1 MDNARRKEKE
11 EGAKKK
17 EVKKEEV
24 RIFTKAEVAK
34 HDTVGDC
41 WMIINGKVYDVTPF
55 VDEHPG
61 GDILMDVRYAPP
73 PRPSKAP
80 TDTEPPL
87 SSVQTSVRP
96 VGVHLPGPLRVADAH
111 PL

>member
-1 MDNARRKEKE
+1 MDNARRKEEKE
-11 EGAKKK
+11 EGEAKKK

-34 HDTVGDC
+34 HDTVHDC

-61 GDILMDVRYAPP
+61 GDILMDVRYAPLAHCS
-73 PRPSKAP
+73 R
-80 TDTEPPL
+80 
-87 SSVQTSVRP
+87 VRNRTINASQSR
-96 VGVHLPGPLRVADAH
+96 LN
-111 PL
+111 

>member
-1 MDNARRKEKE
+1 MDNARRKEEKE

-34 HDTVGDC
+34 HDTVHDC

-73 PRPSKAP
+73 PRPLLTRAQS
-80 TDTEPPL
+80 D
-87 SSVQTSVRP
+87 
-96 VGVHLPGPLRVADAH
+96 D
-111 PL
+111 

>member
-17 EVKKEEV
+17 EVKKEKV

-61 GDILMDVRYAPP
+61 GDILMDVRYAPLVHC
-73 PRPSKAP
+73 PRVPNGRLMNLNC
-80 TDTEPPL
+80 D
-87 SSVQTSVRP
+87 
-96 VGVHLPGPLRVADAH
+96 
-111 PL
+111 

>member
-1 MDNARRKEKE
+1 MDNARRKEEKE

-34 HDTVGDC
+34 HDTVHDC

-61 GDILMDVRYAPP
+61 GDILMDVRCA
-73 PRPSKAP
+73 
-80 TDTEPPL
+80 
-87 SSVQTSVRP
+87 SSIAHACAIGRLI
-96 VGVHLPGPLRVADAH
+96 HLNRD
-111 PL
+111 